1 MSDNLNS
8 GPIEIW
14 HCRVLGGFWA
24 VCGLL
29 AITAITYVL
38 QRDGLIAHWTDGRIW
53 ILAGFGALYFGIGA
67 GFSFGRRWARNTMIL
82 LMGFTVIILMFLA
95 AAALYVEDG
104 RLLWKTLVC
113 FCIACYT
120 LLFEIVS
127 GIARERR
134 I

>member
-24 VCGLL
+24 LCGLL

-53 ILAGFGALYFGIGA
+53 ILAGIGALYFGVGA
-67 GFSFGRRWARNTMIL
+67 GFSFGRRWAQNTMIL

-104 RLLWKTLVC
+104 R
-113 FCIACYT
+113 
-120 LLFEIVS
+120 
-127 GIARERR
+127 
-134 I
+134 

>member
-14 HCRVLGGFWA
+14 HCRVLGGFWTLCGILALTA
-24 VCGLL
+24 VTY
-29 AITAITYVL
+29 AIERA
-38 QRDGLIAHWTDGRIW
+38 GSIAHWTDVQLW
-53 ILAGFGALYFGIGA
+53 ILAGIGSLYFGIGA

-82 LMGFTVIILMFLA
+82 LMGFTIIILMYLA
-95 AAALYVEDG
+95 AAAAYFDDG
-104 RLLWKTLVC
+104 ALLWKTLVC